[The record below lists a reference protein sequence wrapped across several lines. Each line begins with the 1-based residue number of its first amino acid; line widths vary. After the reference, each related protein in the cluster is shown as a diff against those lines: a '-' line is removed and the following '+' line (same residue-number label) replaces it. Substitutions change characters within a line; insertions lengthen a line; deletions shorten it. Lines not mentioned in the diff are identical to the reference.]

1 VGYVGDGDLCGAQI
15 EANTRKVLEQ
25 LIGGELNWARVAL
38 TDKQIERYQ
47 LEEFRIMMK
56 PDRRYKPPRYEP
68 AIECE
73 ALQQHII
80 VAIVHEWLESL
91 LPEPLE
97 HVHERERRQRK
108 RLTAMLEKIARK
120 RTR

>member
-25 LIGGELNWARVAL
+25 LVGGKLNWTRVAL
-38 TDKQIERYQ
+38 TDKQVEHYH
-47 LEEFRIMMK
+47 LEEFRIMK
-56 PDRRYKPPRYEP
+56 PDNRYKPARYAP

-80 VAIVHEWLESL
+80 VAIVREWLEAR
-91 LPEPLE
+91 LPEPLA
-97 HVHERERRQRK
+97 HVHEREARQRRQIAALLRRK
-108 RLTAMLEKIARK
+108 GGR
-120 RTR
+120 

>member
-1 VGYVGDGDLCGAQI
+1 
-15 EANTRKVLEQ
+15 VLEQ
-25 LIGGELNWARVAL
+25 LIGGELNWTRVAL
-38 TDKQIERYQ
+38 TDEQIARYH
-47 LEEFRIMMK
+47 LEEFRIMK

-80 VAIVHEWLESL
+80 VAIVREWLESL

-97 HVHERERRQRK
+97 HVHERERRQRERLAALLRAK
-108 RLTAMLEKIARK
+108 RAGK
-120 RTR
+120 